1 MSSAALASTMT
12 PIQALGVFVG
22 IPLLICAVV
31 VLAVCLPVWRRRR
44 RLTGTARSRQTVEP
58 PLTAG
63 VLLEHPDGEA
73 RQ

>member
-44 RLTGTARSRQTVEP
+44 RLSETFRSRQTVE